1 MLLLIL
7 FAFIAGIVTI
17 LSPCILPILPIILS
31 SSLTGS
37 KKRPIGIVIG
47 FIISFTFFTLFLTAI
62 VKATGLSAD
71 TLRNVS
77 VIIIAAFGFALIV
90 PKFQVIMEQ
99 LFSKLS
105 SIVPQN
111 NQGAS
116 IRPDIIAGFFI
127 GISLGLIWTPC
138 VGPILASIIT
148 LAATSTVTTD
158 AILITLAYSTGTAI
172 PLLGITYG
180 GRQLLQKIP
189 WLLTNTA
196 TIQKAFGVAMIATAL
211 AIYFQVDRKF
221 QSYILDRFPNY
232 GVGLTKFEDNPA
244 IKKQLENLQQRKPML
259 NILQPN
265 YGTAPE
271 FIAGGVW
278 FNSKPL
284 SIKDLRGKVVL
295 VDFWTYTCINCI
307 RTLPYVKTWYQK
319 YKDKG
324 LVVVGVHTPEFEFEK
339 NPANVG
345 RATRDFGIEYPVMQ
359 DNNYATWNAYANH
372 YWPAKYFI
380 DVAGNIRF
388 THFGEGDYDQSE
400 QRIQTLLKEG
410 GLLTGDMPIN
420 NPQYTVSAFTPETY
434 LGAAKIDNV
443 ASPEQVVIDQPINYS
458 TPQSLSPNTF
468 AFAGTW
474 IVGNE
479 RAMPNQNSTL
489 TFRFNAKEVFLVMRP
504 KTNTGRLRVYLD
516 GNIVTNQ
523 ADDDVQNGIV
533 TVDTDRLYK
542 LIKLPNPGEHLL
554 KLEFLDANLELYA
567 FTFG

>member
-1 MLLLIL
+1 MLLLII
-7 FAFIAGIVTI
+7 FALLAGIITI

-37 KKRPIGIVIG
+37 KKRPIGVVIG

-71 TLRNVS
+71 SLRNISV
-77 VIIIAAFGFALIV
+77 VIIAVFGVALIL
-90 PKFQVIMEQ
+90 PKFQVLMEQ
-99 LFSKLS
+99 LFSKLAA
-105 SIVPQN
+105 IVPQN

-116 IRPDIIAGFFI
+116 TRPDIIAGFFI

-148 LAATSTVTTD
+148 LAATSTVTAD
-158 AILITLAYSTGTAI
+158 AILITFAYSIGTAI

-196 TIQKAFGVAMIATAL
+196 TIQKAFGVLMIATAL

-221 QSYILDRFPNY
+221 QSYILNKFPNY

-244 IKKQLENLQQRKPML
+244 IKKQLEHLKQKKSMNVFELPA
-259 NILQPN
+259 NV
-265 YGTAPE
+265 APE
-271 FIAGGVW
+271 FIPGGVW
-278 FNSKPL
+278 FNSQPL

-307 RTLPYVKTWYQK
+307 RTLPYIKSWYQK

-339 NPANVG
+339 NPANVQK
-345 RATRDFGIEYPVMQ
+345 AIKDFGLEYPIMQ
-359 DNNYATWNAYANH
+359 DNNYATWNAYDNH

-380 DVAGNIRF
+380 DVAGTIRF
-388 THFGEGDYDQSE
+388 THFGEGEYDQSE
-400 QRIQTLLKEG
+400 QRIQALLKEG
-410 GLLTGDMPIN
+410 NLLTSEMPIS
-420 NPQYTVSAFTPETY
+420 NPQYTVSAKTPETY
-434 LGAAKIDNV
+434 LGASKINNF
-443 ASPEQVVIDQPINYS
+443 ASPERIAVDQLTNYS
-458 TPQSLSPNTF
+458 TPKTLSPNTF
-468 AFAGTW
+468 AFAGSW

-479 RAMPNQNSTL
+479 RAMPGQNSTL
-489 TFRFNAKEVFLVMRP
+489 TFNFNAQEVFLVMRP
-504 KTNTGRLRVYLD
+504 KTGTTSRVRVFLD
-516 GNIVTNQ
+516 GNVTS
-523 ADDDVQNGIV
+523 II
-533 TVDTDRLYK
+533 TIDTDKLYQV
-542 LIKLPNPGEHLL
+542 IKLTTPGEHLL
-554 KLEFLDANLELYA
+554 RLEFLDGNVELYA

>member
-1 MLLLIL
+1 MILLIV
-7 FAFIAGIVTI
+7 FALLAGVVTI

-31 SSLTGS
+31 GSLTGS

-47 FIISFTFFTLFLTAI
+47 FILSFTFFTLFLTAI
-62 VKATGLSAD
+62 VRATGLSAD
-71 TLRNVS
+71 SLRNIS
-77 VIIIAAFGFALIV
+77 VIIIAVFGFALIV
-90 PKFQVIMEQ
+90 PKFQILMEQ

-111 NQGAS
+111 NQQTS
-116 IRPDIIAGFFI
+116 TRPDIIAGFFI

-158 AILITLAYSTGTAI
+158 AIFITLAYSIGTAI

-196 TIQKAFGVAMIATAL
+196 TIQKVFGVLMIATAF
-211 AIYFQVDRKF
+211 AIYLQVDRKF
-221 QSYILDRFPNY
+221 QSYVLDKFPNY
-232 GVGLTKFEDNPA
+232 GVGLTKFEDNPT
-244 IKKQLENLQQRKPML
+244 IKKQLENLKEKKPM
-259 NILQPN
+259 NILELPQN
-265 YGTAPE
+265 VAPE
-271 FIAGGVW
+271 FIPGGQW

-284 SIKDLRGKVVL
+284 TIQELRGKVVL

-307 RTLPYVKTWYQK
+307 RTLPYIKTWYQK

-339 NPANVG
+339 NPTNVQK
-345 RATRDFGIEYPVMQ
+345 AIKDFGLEYPVVQ

-380 DVAGNIRF
+380 DVNGNIRF

-410 GLLTGDMPIN
+410 GLLANDMPIN
-420 NPQYTVSAFTPETY
+420 NPQYSVSAKTPETY
-434 LGAAKIDNV
+434 LGASKIDNF
-443 ASPEQVVIDQPINYS
+443 ASPERIIPDQPINYFM
-458 TPQSLSPNTF
+458 PQSLSSNTF
-468 AFAGTW
+468 AFAGSW
-474 IVGNE
+474 VVGNE
-479 RAMPNQNSTL
+479 RAMPTTGATL
-489 TFRFNAKEVFLVMRP
+489 TFRFNAKDVFLVMRP
-504 KTNTGRLRVYLD
+504 KSEIAGKIRVSLD
-516 GNIVTNQ
+516 GNIVTD
-523 ADDDVQNGIV
+523 AAGDDVKNSII
-533 TVDTDRLYK
+533 TIDTDRLYK
-542 LIKLPNPGEHLL
+542 LIKLQTSGEHLL
-554 KLEFLDANLELYA
+554 KLEFLDNTLELYA